1 MPRRSIPR
9 LTVGGQRALRLRVRK
24 RAMCCQR
31 PVTSKVFGHR
41 AIVHDRCKAPAGDRC
56 NRVTLKPLRHTS
68 NTDAA
73 AADAMHIAHPLKRL
87 ALLAAAALLSAC
99 SGPAAVVGLIGM
111 ATDTSA
117 SWAIVKHFHDK
128 WVEGGPVPCYRMD
141 SLERALSAHCQP
153 HAAGTIKAADLAAPH
168 KLPLCP
174 LGMAARDPRLWHVLP
189 ELIEKGAMPE
199 ACARAPLVELAQADP
214 CPDFTLAPPKVRES
228 MLWLA
233 QADARAVHHDVVRML
248 SCPKAREVGFDQ
260 AIARWAEQG
269 QMPVGRLSFSPLSA
283 LHPDMLAT
291 PLAARLEAD
300 GHTARAGLDPYQGT
314 LRSGFEEAFRSGHF
328 EALDWWLARAPEL
341 ANRVPPPQG
350 NQVPWVPLAKTLSND
365 WLDQPAQ
372 QQQMV
377 SFLLARGANPAQR
390 LPHQPEMTVL
400 RLARQMNSPLLP
412 MLESAPVPSR
422 SRVAAGG
429 RSVPGAP

>member
-1 MPRRSIPR
+1 MR
-9 LTVGGQRALRLRVRK
+9 
-24 RAMCCQR
+24 
-31 PVTSKVFGHR
+31 
-41 AIVHDRCKAPAGDRC
+41 
-56 NRVTLKPLRHTS
+56 PLRNAMQTALHTS
-68 NTDAA
+68 
-73 AADAMHIAHPLKRL
+73 MRL
-87 ALLAAAALLSAC
+87 ALLAIATLLTAC

-117 SWAIVKHFHDK
+117 SWAIVKHIHDK
-128 WVEGGPVPCYRMD
+128 WHEGGPVPCFRLD
-141 SLERALSAHCQP
+141 SVERALALHCQP
-153 HAAGTIKAADLAAPH
+153 YVSGSIKAADLATPH

-174 LGMAARDPRLWHVLP
+174 LAVAAREPRLWPVLP

-199 ACARAPLVELAQADP
+199 TCARAPLVELAQVDA
-214 CPDFTLAPPKVRES
+214 CPDFAAAMPPVRQS

-260 AIARWAEQG
+260 TIARWAEAG
-269 QMPVGRLSFSPLSA
+269 QMPPGRLGFSPLSA

-300 GHTARAGLDPYQGT
+300 GHSARAALDPYQGT
-314 LRSGFEEAFRSGHF
+314 LRAGFEEAFRSGHW

-350 NQVPWVPLAKTLSND
+350 NQLPWVPLAKTLSTD
-365 WLDQPAQ
+365 WLDEPAH

-377 SFLLARGANPAQR
+377 TFLLARGANPAAR
-390 LPHQPEMTVL
+390 LPHQPDMTVL
-400 RLARQMNSPLLP
+400 RLAQQMKSPYVSL
-412 MLESAPVPSR
+412 LESASSVPR
-422 SRVAAGG
+422 ARVVAG
-429 RSVPGAP
+429 RVPGAP